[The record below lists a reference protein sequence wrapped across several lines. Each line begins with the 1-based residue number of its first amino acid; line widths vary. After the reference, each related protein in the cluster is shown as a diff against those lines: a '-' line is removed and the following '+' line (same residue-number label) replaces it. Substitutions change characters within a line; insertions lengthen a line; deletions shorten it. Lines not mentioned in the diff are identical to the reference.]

1 VFRLINYLNFH
12 CFVLLETNIINQP
25 SFGYEMKELLTFKN
39 FLSLSEEVCFIISS
53 NYIFLQKIQQIVV
66 NITIMKT
73 IQEAVESTIRKTPF
87 IEEALNEKL
96 INVSSLARVI
106 LPEVDKLLKKQVK
119 VGAVMMAINRLSP
132 ASELRIRK
140 NIRKFTL
147 SLGDFIVRSD
157 LSDYTYKN
165 TKSLLKESARILTIA
180 ADKNDSFITVSRGI
194 FETNIVISEPLRPYI
209 DEFFIHEKLIHN
221 AENLASITIKLPE
234 GNLEQSGFY
243 YFILKQLAWADIPL
257 QEIIST
263 TNEMT
268 IVVKEKDINQTF
280 AILMDMKK

>member
-1 VFRLINYLNFH
+1 
-12 CFVLLETNIINQP
+12 
-25 SFGYEMKELLTFKN
+25 
-39 FLSLSEEVCFIISS
+39 
-53 NYIFLQKIQQIVV
+53 
-66 NITIMKT
+66 MKT
-73 IQEAVESTIRKTPF
+73 IQEAVERTIRKTPF

-106 LPEVDKLLKKQVK
+106 LPEVSKLLQKEVK

-157 LSDYTYKN
+157 LSDYTFKN
-165 TKSLLKESARILTIA
+165 TSLLLKEIARILTKA
-180 ADKNDSFITVSRGI
+180 SESNDYFITVSQGI
-194 FETNIVISEPLRPYI
+194 FETNIVISENLQPYVK
-209 DEFFIHEKLIHN
+209 EFFKEQQMIN
-221 AENLASITIKLPE
+221 NVDNLASITIKLPK
-234 GNLEQSGFY
+234 GNLEQSGIY

-257 QEIIST
+257 QEVIST

-268 IVVKEKDINQTF
+268 IVVKEQDINQTF
-280 AILMDMKK
+280 AILMDMKAK

>member
-1 VFRLINYLNFH
+1 
-12 CFVLLETNIINQP
+12 
-25 SFGYEMKELLTFKN
+25 
-39 FLSLSEEVCFIISS
+39 
-53 NYIFLQKIQQIVV
+53 
-66 NITIMKT
+66 MKT

-140 NIRKFTL
+140 NIKKLTL

-209 DEFFIHEKLIHN
+209 DEFFIHDKLIHN
-221 AENLASITIKLPE
+221 VENLASITIKLPE